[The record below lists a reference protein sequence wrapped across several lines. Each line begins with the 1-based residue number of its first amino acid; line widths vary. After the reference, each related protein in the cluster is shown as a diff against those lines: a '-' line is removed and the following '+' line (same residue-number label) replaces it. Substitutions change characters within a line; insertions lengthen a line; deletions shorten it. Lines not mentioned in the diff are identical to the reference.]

1 MVTKIARKGAKSMER
16 LLTVEQV
23 AERLQL
29 TPELVRE
36 LLRKGRVP
44 GFRMGKFWRIRE
56 ADLNAYI
63 RALAGGSSADD
74 KTTQEE

>member
-1 MVTKIARKGAKSMER
+1 MTKIARKGAKSMER

-23 AERLQL
+23 ADRLQL
-29 TPELVRE
+29 TPDLVRE
-36 LLRKGRVP
+36 LLRRRKLRGARLGKYWRV
-44 GFRMGKFWRIRE
+44 RE

-63 RALAGGSSADD
+63 QALAGDSSADD